1 VNALAMDASTS
12 IVSCSLSWEGGWS
25 QSSSRSAV
33 GHAERLMPM
42 IDALL
47 SGAGVAPSSLGL
59 VVCASGPGSFTGLR
73 IALSTAKGI
82 CAATGAALVL
92 VPTLDY
98 LASGH
103 PSRSAVMP
111 VIDGKKGRI
120 YAALYRA
127 GVMDGP
133 VLDLPAQ
140 EIASRLP
147 AEEEI
152 SFTGPD
158 ADLMADFAAERP
170 AWSIDPWHS
179 RPRPEALLA
188 LGVARY
194 RSGETAGPGEG
205 PFYVRNDE
213 EDIGITF
220 PGRKK

>member
-59 VVCASGPGSFTGLR
+59 VVCASGPGSFTGL
-73 IALSTAKGI
+73 
-82 CAATGAALVL
+82 
-92 VPTLDY
+92 
-98 LASGH
+98 
-103 PSRSAVMP
+103 
-111 VIDGKKGRI
+111 
-120 YAALYRA
+120 
-127 GVMDGP
+127 
-133 VLDLPAQ
+133 
-140 EIASRLP
+140 
-147 AEEEI
+147 
-152 SFTGPD
+152 
-158 ADLMADFAAERP
+158 
-170 AWSIDPWHS
+170 
-179 RPRPEALLA
+179 A
-188 LGVARY
+188 LGGARS